1 MTSSLRPLHL
11 ILAVIAL
18 VAIALPL
25 VVIRFAPPPPPM
37 RAKAVAHAK
46 RVVPANTLPE
56 VEPVEFQSLDPQ
68 DARAFNAEVA
78 LVENGVEPAVPYRML
93 GAPDDVAR
101 ATDCLAAAVLY
112 EAGDDAVGEQAVAQ
126 VVLNR
131 LHHPAFPKSVCGV
144 VFQGSERSTG
154 CQFTFTCDGAL
165 RRVPPEAA
173 WRRAREIASR
183 ALSGYVD
190 KTVGLATHYHTD
202 WVVPYWS
209 SSLDKIAVV
218 KTHLFFRWTGWWGT
232 RPAFKRTP
240 LLAEPPVGQLAGLSD
255 AHKLGAAFANAD
267 GAVIAASPFF
277 GRTALPLPSD
287 PEVFITS
294 LNPAQAEQFAAMAQ
308 SSCGDRDKCKFM
320 GWTDVEQMPFTAAMS
335 PQQMAAMSFSYLRD
349 RGANLERTLW
359 NCREFKR
366 APAQCMKRSALRMA
380 APPPLPSDDD
390 PAERGPAE
398 LDGVRRKPA
407 PAASPTPAAAPTAKA
422 PAEQP

>member
-1 MTSSLRPLHL
+1 MIRYAPLPQSVTRAKVAARPK
-11 ILAVIAL
+11 AVIPRT
-18 VAIALPL
+18 ALPQ
-25 VVIRFAPPPPPM
+25 
-37 RAKAVAHAK
+37 
-46 RVVPANTLPE
+46 
-56 VEPVEFQSLDPQ
+56 VEPLALQDLAPD
-68 DARAFNAEVA
+68 DARAVNADVPFVA
-78 LVENGVEPAVPYRML
+78 DGVTPARPYRML
-93 GAPDDVAR
+93 AGADEVAR

-131 LHHPAFPKSVCGV
+131 LRHPAFPKSVCGV

-165 RRVPPEAA
+165 RRTPSEGG
-173 WRRAREIASR
+173 WRRAREIATR

-209 SSLDKIAVV
+209 SSLDKIAAV

-232 RPAFKRTP
+232 PAAFRRTP
-240 LLAEPPVGQLAGLSD
+240 LSAEPPVAQLAALSD
-255 AHKLGAAFANAD
+255 AHKLGAALVDAD
-267 GAVIAASPFF
+267 GAVVAASPFF

-294 LNPAQAEQFAAMAQ
+294 LNPGQSGSFAAMAQ
-308 SSCGDRDKCKFM
+308 ASCGDRDRCKFM
-320 GWTDVEQMPFTAAMS
+320 GWTDVEAMPFTAAMS

-359 NCREFKR
+359 NCTEFKR
-366 APAQCMKRSALRMA
+366 PAGQCMKRSALRMA
-380 APPPLPSDDD
+380 PVAPPPALTLP
-390 PAERGPAE
+390 PLETGPAE
-398 LDGVRRKPA
+398 LKGVRRKPA
-407 PAASPTPAAAPTAKA
+407 PAAQTLPKAVASPSSPAVADKA
-422 PAEQP
+422 PDLP